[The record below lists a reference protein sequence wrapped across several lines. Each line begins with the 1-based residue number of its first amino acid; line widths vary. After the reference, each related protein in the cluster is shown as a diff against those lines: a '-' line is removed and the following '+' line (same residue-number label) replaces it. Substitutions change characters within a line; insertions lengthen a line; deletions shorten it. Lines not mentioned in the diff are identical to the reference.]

1 MFLVHYGN
9 RFQHIYNSIMEINNK
24 LFFNVSKDLNKQ
36 IYKVIGQVR
45 STYNSAY
52 ILEFITISTES
63 SDF

>member
-1 MFLVHYGN
+1 
-9 RFQHIYNSIMEINNK
+9 MEKNNK

-36 IYKVIGQVR
+36 IYKVTGQVR

>member
-1 MFLVHYGN
+1 
-9 RFQHIYNSIMEINNK
+9 MEKNNK

-52 ILEFITISTES
+52 ILEFIAISTES